1 MVQPFLTTLM
11 SHYVRYNLK
20 TNCKLINAGLS
31 KHLRVLLY
39 SKFNELCTQL
49 KRRFMMV
56 SNIFDILLEYP

>member
-1 MVQPFLTTLM
+1 MPGYL
-11 SHYVRYNLK
+11 
-20 TNCKLINAGLS
+20 